1 LHVPQ
6 RGEDRR
12 RVEFHS
18 RHGVPKSVW

>member
-1 LHVPQ
+1 LHVSQ

-18 RHGVPKSVW
+18 RHGVLKSVW